1 MRFLRDI
8 VTAVRGGINEAGEA
22 VVDSQALRILE
33 QEIRDADAA
42 INAAK
47 VSLSQLKAK
56 EIGLAKQINELDIDI
71 EDYTAKARA
80 ALAAEKRD
88 LALTIAEKIAELTE
102 SKTDLKEQHDALEVQ
117 VNKIYQVIKTREKQ
131 KDKNRLELQKAKTY
145 ADLQKTQVAV
155 AAAMPTNDSSAKRVQ
170 RALDRVKQKQADTEN
185 QMSADQ
191 WLNDLEKGND
201 LDAQIAAAGLDDSK
215 TSANDILAK
224 LEGKWFKQ
232 Q

>member
-71 EDYTAKARA
+71 DDYTAKARA

-224 LEGKWFKQ
+224 LEGK
-232 Q
+232 

>member
-1 MRFLRDI
+1 MKFLRDI

-42 INAAK
+42 IGNAK

-56 EIGLAKQINELDIDI
+56 EIGLAKQIHELDVDI

-80 ALAAEKRD
+80 ALAADKRD
-88 LALTIAEKIAELTE
+88 LARTIAEKIAELTE
-102 SKTDLKEQHDALEVQ
+102 SKTDLQEQHDALEVQ
-117 VNKIYQVIKTREKQ
+117 VNKIYQVIKVREKQ

-145 ADLQKTQVAV
+145 EDLQKTQVAV

-170 RALDRVKQKQADTEN
+170 RALDRVKQKQSDAEN
-185 QMSADQ
+185 KMSADQ
-191 WLNDLEKGND
+191 WLNDLEQGSD
-201 LDAQIAAAGLDDSK
+201 LDAQIAAAGIGEQKS
-215 TSANDILAK
+215 SADDILAK
-224 LEGKWFKQ
+224 LEGK
-232 Q
+232 

>member
-224 LEGKWFKQ
+224 LEGK
-232 Q
+232 

>member
-117 VNKIYQVIKTREKQ
+117 VNKIHQVIKTREKQ

-224 LEGKWFKQ
+224 LEGK
-232 Q
+232 

>member
-191 WLNDLEKGND
+191 WLNDLEQGND

-224 LEGKWFKQ
+224 LEGK
-232 Q
+232 

>member
-1 MRFLRDI
+1 MKFLRDI

-42 INAAK
+42 INTAK

-80 ALAAEKRD
+80 ALAAEKPD
-88 LALTIAEKIAELTE
+88 LALNIAEKIAELTE
-102 SKTDLKEQHDALEVQ
+102 SKNDLKEQHQALEIQ
-117 VNKIYQVIKTREKQ
+117 VNKIYQVIKAREKQ

-185 QMSADQ
+185 KMSADQ

-215 TSANDILAK
+215 TSAHDILAK
-224 LEGKWFKQ
+224 LEGK
-232 Q
+232 